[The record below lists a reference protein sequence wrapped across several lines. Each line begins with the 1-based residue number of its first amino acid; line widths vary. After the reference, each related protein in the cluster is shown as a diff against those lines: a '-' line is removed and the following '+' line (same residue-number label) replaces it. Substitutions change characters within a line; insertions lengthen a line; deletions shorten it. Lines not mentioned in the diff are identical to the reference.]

1 MRRCG
6 LWATR
11 QDQEES
17 WRLYSQQTYT
27 LHTRGPASLLRG
39 LLRPPAGSPKGQS
52 GCRGV
57 SPDVHCLPA
66 RLSHAKA
73 HQVLRAY
80 RRGLGPS
87 SAHGSEV
94 SPAWP

>member
-1 MRRCG
+1 MKRYG

-11 QDQEES
+11 QDQDKS

-39 LLRPPAGSPKGQS
+39 TSCVPEGQS

-66 RLSHAKA
+66 LLSHAKA

-80 RRGLGPS
+80 RRGLGLS